1 MQHTSG
7 YSFII
12 LFGQPGLCFSIV
24 KAWASQ
30 TPAQPH
36 KSGFNESLI
45 FNLETKHMNEQL
57 QTSPKQDMAEELKC
71 YSLAAEV
78 LGTEDAVR
86 TAANMAIQTS
96 LMERSW

>member
-1 MQHTSG
+1 
-7 YSFII
+7 
-12 LFGQPGLCFSIV
+12 
-24 KAWASQ
+24 
-30 TPAQPH
+30 
-36 KSGFNESLI
+36 
-45 FNLETKHMNEQL
+45 
-57 QTSPKQDMAEELKC
+57 MAEELKC

>member
-1 MQHTSG
+1 
-7 YSFII
+7 
-12 LFGQPGLCFSIV
+12 
-24 KAWASQ
+24 
-30 TPAQPH
+30 
-36 KSGFNESLI
+36 
-45 FNLETKHMNEQL
+45 MNEQL